1 MAINKIVIGEGQDYE
16 RTVYLTKPKGR
27 KAREI
32 MATVLEFMNKL
43 QKTQASGDADQNS
56 LMGIITLLNVFWTGS
71 EFEDVIA
78 PFVLQLDNPEGRKYL
93 DEQVSTGEMLN
104 SFIKAAEYLIE
115 SSFGQAEVQEALGK
129 SNDEAQEAPKN
140 KKAALT

>member
-1 MAINKIVIGEGQDYE
+1 MAVNKIVIGEGQDYE
-16 RTVYLTKPKGR
+16 RTIYLTKPKGR

-32 MATVLEFMNKL
+32 MPKVLQFMNRL
-43 QKTQASGDADQNS
+43 QETQADGDADKNS
-56 LMGIITLLNVFWTGS
+56 LMGVVTLLNVFWTGP

-78 PFVLQLDNPEGRKYL
+78 PFVLQLDSPDGRKYL

-104 SFIKAAEYLIE
+104 SFIKSAEYLIE

-129 SNDEAQEAPKN
+129 SNAEAQEAQKT
-140 KKAALT
+140 KKTSLT